1 MKLLILGGTLFVGRH
16 LVEAALARGHEV
28 TLFNRGLSN
37 AGLFPEVEQLR
48 GDRGGDLS
56 ALKGRRWDAL
66 IDTCGY
72 LPHHVETSARLLADA
87 VDYYTFIS
95 TLSVYPESSRPGID
109 ESAPVMTL
117 KPEQASA
124 LSKVKTM
131 SPAMGGKYRALYGP
145 LKVLCERAVEQF
157 MPGRALIVRAGLIVG
172 PYEYRDGVT
181 YWISRAAHGGEM
193 LAPGR
198 PGRPVQFIDARDLAL
213 WIIRMMETRRM
224 GTFNA
229 TGPEHA
235 LTMQQFLRE
244 CIETCASDARPVW
257 VSNRFLIDS
266 GVDDLPMWHPEEE
279 KRIGLASVNCDRA
292 LAAGLT
298 FRPLGETLLDTYNW
312 DCSRPTQTA
321 RRGLQPAQESQLL
334 EAWRNQSQ
342 VTLIQNA
349 ALR

>member
-1 MKLLILGGTLFVGRH
+1 VKLLILGGTLFVGRS

-37 AGLFPEVEQLR
+37 AGLFPEVEKVR
-48 GDRGGDLS
+48 GDRAGDLS

-72 LPHHVETSARLLADA
+72 LPHHVQTSAALLADA
-87 VDYYTFIS
+87 VDHYTFIS

-109 ESAPVMTL
+109 ESAPLLTL

-124 LSKVKTM
+124 LSKVRTM
-131 SPAMGGKYRALYGP
+131 SPALGGKYKALYGP
-145 LKVLCERAVEQF
+145 LKVLCERAVEEAL
-157 MPGRALIVRAGLIVG
+157 PGRALIIRAGLIVG

-181 YWISRAAHGGEM
+181 YWISRAALGGQM

-198 PGRPVQFIDARDLAL
+198 PGRPVQFIDARDLAE
-213 WIIRMMETRRM
+213 WIVRMMETKRT
-224 GTFNA
+224 GIFNA

-244 CIETCASDARPVW
+244 CIETCASNARPVW

-266 GVDDLPMWHPEEE
+266 GVADIPMWHPEEE
-279 KRIGLASVNCDRA
+279 KRIGLASVNCNKSR
-292 LAAGLT
+292 AAGLT
-298 FRPLGETLLDTYNW
+298 FRPLGRTLLDTYNW
-312 DCSRPTQTA
+312 DRSRPVETQ
-321 RRGLQPAQESQLL
+321 RPGLQPAHESQLL
-334 EAWRNQSQ
+334 EAWRNQSPGH
-342 VTLIQNA
+342 
-349 ALR
+349 